1 MIECFHLRRKK
12 MTRHALLGLF
22 LVFLFVTP
30 VVAGTLAGV
39 TLPDTL
45 DVNGQQMVLNGL
57 ALRKKVIFKVYVAG
71 LYLPAK
77 ENNSE
82 KILAA
87 DGPRC
92 TVMHFVRS
100 VDAGKINEAWFDGL
114 EANTPDHSPE
124 LKKQFDTLA
133 SLMEDLKDGEKLVF
147 TYQPGVGTE
156 VKIKGTIKGTL
167 GDKAFADA
175 LFSCWI
181 GKKPGPGEK
190 FKKGLLGL

>member
-1 MIECFHLRRKK
+1 MFLFEEEN
-12 MTRHALLGLF
+12 MTRHTLLGLF

-30 VVAGTLAGV
+30 ILAGTLAGI

-45 DVNGQQMVLNGL
+45 DVNGQPLVLNGM
-57 ALRKKVIFKVYVAG
+57 ALRKKIIFKVYVAG

-77 ENNSE
+77 EKDSE

-87 DGPRC
+87 DETRC
-92 TVMHFVRS
+92 TVMHFLRS

-114 EANTPDHSPE
+114 KANTPSYSPE

-133 SLMEDLKDGEKLVF
+133 SLMEDLKDGDKLVF
-147 TYQPGVGTE
+147 TYKPGSGTE
-156 VKIKGTIKGTL
+156 VKVKGKIKGTL
-167 GDKAFADA
+167 GDKVFADA

-181 GKKPGPGEK
+181 GKKPGPGEN
-190 FKKGLLGL
+190 FKKGLLGM

>member
-1 MIECFHLRRKK
+1 MS
-12 MTRHALLGLF
+12 RHGWLALV
-22 LVFLFVTP
+22 LVCSFAVP
-30 VVAGTLAGV
+30 VVAGTLSGV

-45 DVNGQQMVLNGL
+45 DVNGQQLVLNGM
-57 ALRKKVIFKVYVAG
+57 ALRKKVIFKVYIAG

-77 ENNSE
+77 ESDSE
-82 KILAA
+82 KILAT

-100 VDAGKINEAWFDGL
+100 VDAKKINEAWYDGL
-114 EANTPDHSPE
+114 EANTPGHSAE
-124 LKKQFDTLA
+124 LKKQFDSLA
-133 SLMEDLKDGEKLVF
+133 ALMEDVKSGDKLVF
-147 TYQPGVGTE
+147 TYRPGSGTE
-156 VKIKGTIKGTL
+156 VKVKGNVKGSI

-181 GKKPGPGEK
+181 GKKPGPGEN

>member
-1 MIECFHLRRKK
+1 
-12 MTRHALLGLF
+12 MTRRTLLGLF

-77 ENNSE
+77 EQNSE
-82 KILAA
+82 KILAT

-92 TVMHFVRS
+92 TVMHFLRS
-100 VDAGKINEAWFDGL
+100 VSPKQVNEAWYDGL
-114 EANTPDHSPE
+114 EANTPGYSAQ
-124 LKKQFDTLA
+124 LKKQFDALA
-133 SLMEDLKDGEKLVF
+133 ALMENLKDGDKLVF
-147 TYQPGVGTE
+147 TYRPGIGTE
-156 VKIKGTIKGTL
+156 VKVKGQVKGTL

-181 GKKPGPGEK
+181 GKKPGPGES
-190 FKKGLLGL
+190 FKKGLLGM

>member
-1 MIECFHLRRKK
+1 
-12 MTRHALLGLF
+12 MTRHALLGLS

-30 VVAGTLAGV
+30 VVAGTLSGV

-45 DVNGQQMVLNGL
+45 DVNGQQMVLNGM

-77 ENNSE
+77 EKNSE
-82 KILAA
+82 KILAT
-87 DGPRC
+87 DETRC
-92 TVMHFVRS
+92 TVMHFLRS

-114 EANTPDHSPE
+114 KANTPNHSAE

-133 SLMEDLKDGEKLVF
+133 SLMEDLKDGDKLVF
-147 TYQPGVGTE
+147 TYRPGSGTE
-156 VKIKGTIKGTL
+156 VKVKGKIKGTL

-181 GKKPGPGEK
+181 GKEPGPGEK
-190 FKKGLLGL
+190 FKKGLLGM

>member
-1 MIECFHLRRKK
+1 MSRYGWL
-12 MTRHALLGLF
+12 ALV
-22 LVFLFVTP
+22 LVFLFAFP
-30 VVAGTLAGV
+30 VIAGTLSGI

-45 DVNGQQMVLNGL
+45 DVNGQQLVLNGM
-57 ALRKKVIFKVYVAG
+57 ALRKKIIFKVYVAG

-77 ENNSE
+77 ESDSE

-100 VDAGKINEAWFDGL
+100 VDAGKINEAWYDGL
-114 EANTPDHSPE
+114 KANTPNCSAQ
-124 LKKQFDTLA
+124 LKQQFDSLA
-133 SLMEDLKDGEKLVF
+133 ALMEDVKDGDKLVF
-147 TYQPGVGTE
+147 TYRPGIGTE
-156 VKIKGTIKGTL
+156 VKVKGKVKGTL

-181 GKKPGPGEK
+181 GKKPGPGEN
-190 FKKGLLGL
+190 FKKGLLGF